1 MLHLLLEYKS
11 YKKENMKK
19 KSNSVLVIVPAY
31 NESQNI
37 VNVIKCLKKENSD
50 WDIIVINDGSID
62 NTGELAE
69 STGKA
74 FVINFPHK
82 LGIGSS
88 VQTGFKFAEEYN
100 YDIAIQ
106 FDGDGQHKACEIN
119 RLLEIIE
126 KHEADVAIGSR
137 FYKKPFIF
145 KTTVLRYIGIRIFEI
160 VNSILIKQ
168 KITDNTSGFR
178 AYNQKAINFLAE
190 YYPSDYPEPE
200 AVILL
205 GKNGFRIKEVYT
217 EMQQRQGGISSISGF
232 KTVYYMIKVLL
243 SVFLTFTRPK
253 INKNVQKNII

>member
-1 MLHLLLEYKS
+1 
-11 YKKENMKK
+11 MKK
-19 KSNSVLVIVPAY
+19 NVQFNHIKKKQNTILIIVPAY

-37 VNVIKCLKKENSD
+37 VNVIESLKKENSD

-69 STGKA
+69 SSGKA

-88 VQTGFKFAEEYN
+88 VQTGFKFAKKYH
-100 YDIAIQ
+100 YDFALQ
-106 FDGDGQHKACEIN
+106 FDGDGQHKAGEIN
-119 RLLEIIE
+119 ILLEIIGNNQ
-126 KHEADVAIGSR
+126 ADVAIGSR
-137 FYKKPFIF
+137 FCRKPFNF
-145 KTTVLRYIGIRIFEI
+145 KTTFLRYIGIRIFEI

-168 KITDNTSGFR
+168 KVTDNTSGFR
-178 AYNQKAINFLAE
+178 AYNQKAINFFAE

-232 KTVYYMIKVLL
+232 KTVYYMIKVLF

-253 INKNVQKNII
+253 INKNVK